1 MSSPTLPPTLPR
13 RAFAI
18 LFTVSLIQAVGNTGM
33 QSVLPAIG
41 REIGMADPLVAAIF
55 SLSAILWAV
64 TSPFWARQSDIRGRK
79 PMMLLGLIGFA
90 ISMFACGIV
99 VSIGVRHILAPTI
112 IFVLFLFSRALFGLI
127 GAAANPATQAYVAER
142 TRREDRTQA
151 MASLAGAFGLGTI
164 LGPAIAPIFV
174 QPVIGLAGP
183 MFAFAVAAASMLFV
197 VWRYLPDEKASGAGP
212 PQAGRVTPAPA
223 DKEPG
228 LWTDKRLAPFLIY
241 GFLIASCQ
249 TVQGQ
254 TLGFMIIDKLAL
266 PPMEAQGFTAVAMM
280 AGAIAGLLA
289 QWGLIAMFKMR
300 PSALLQWGVAIAAG
314 ANLLT
319 AFAPNYWTV
328 VVGFAFSSLGYGL
341 SRPGFTAGASLSV
354 RGDEQARAA
363 GAIAAVNGS
372 SVIVAPVLGVILYE
386 RVHAAPFLMN
396 MVILL
401 ALLAY
406 ALRNNVLRN
415 AGEGP
420 ATEEDSTNAMLERN
434 EEGGPAV

>member
-1 MSSPTLPPTLPR
+1 
-13 RAFAI
+13 
-18 LFTVSLIQAVGNTGM
+18 
-33 QSVLPAIG
+33 
-41 REIGMADPLVAAIF
+41 
-55 SLSAILWAV
+55 
-64 TSPFWARQSDIRGRK
+64 
-79 PMMLLGLIGFA
+79 MLLGLVGFSV
-90 ISMFACGIV
+90 SMLACGVV
-99 VSIGVRHILAPTI
+99 VSVGVRHLLAPMLV
-112 IFVLFLFSRALFGLI
+112 FVLFLLSRALFGLI
-127 GAAANPATQAYVAER
+127 GAASNPATQAYVAER
-142 TRREDRTQA
+142 TRWEDRTSA

-174 QPVIGLAGP
+174 QPFVGLAGP
-183 MFAFAVAAASMLFV
+183 MFAFAIAAAAMLFV
-197 VWRYLPDEKASGAGP
+197 VWRFLPDDAGAHDPP
-212 PQAGRVTPAPA
+212 PQAGRITPAPA

-228 LWTDKRLAPFLIY
+228 LWIDTRLAPFLIY

-254 TLGFMIIDKLAL
+254 TLGFMIIDKLRL

-289 QWGLIAMFKMR
+289 QWGLISMFKMR
-300 PSALLQWGVAIAAG
+300 PSALLQWGVAVAAG

-341 SRPGFTAGASLSV
+341 ARPGFTAGASLSV
-354 RGDEQARAA
+354 RIDEQARAA

-386 RVHAAPFLMN
+386 RIHAAPFLLN
-396 MVILL
+396 MAILL
-401 ALLAY
+401 GLLAY
-406 ALRNNVLRN
+406 ALRNEVLRN

-420 ATEEDSTNAMLERN
+420 ATEEDSTNAALERN